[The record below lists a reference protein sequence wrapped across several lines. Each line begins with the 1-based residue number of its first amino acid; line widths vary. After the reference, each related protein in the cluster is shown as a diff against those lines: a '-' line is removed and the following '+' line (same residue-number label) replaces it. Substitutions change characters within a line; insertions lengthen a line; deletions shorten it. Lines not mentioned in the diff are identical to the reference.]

1 MRLITGLIL
10 ISIGAAI
17 IYYRYRIYDLTGEW
31 QWANTYLNN
40 TMIAIV
46 LIGMILVGMG
56 AAYPFGAFD
65 GFAGTSNLMD
75 KTNSSK

>member
-1 MRLITGLIL
+1 MRILTWLIL

-17 IYYRYRIYDLTGEW
+17 IYYRFAIYDFTGEW
-31 QWANTYLNN
+31 EWANKYLNN

-46 LIGMILVGMG
+46 MIGMILVGMG

-65 GFAGTSNLMD
+65 WFGGTGNIIE

>member
-1 MRLITGLIL
+1 MKIITWLIL
-10 ISIGAAI
+10 IAIGWAI
-17 IYYRYRIYDLTGEW
+17 IRYRFNIYDFTGEW
-31 QWANTYLNN
+31 EWANKYLNN

-65 GFAGTSNLMD
+65 WFAGVGNIAPTTSL
-75 KTNSSK
+75 K

>member
-1 MRLITGLIL
+1 MKIVTWLVLIA
-10 ISIGAAI
+10 IGWAI
-17 IYYRYRIYDLTGEW
+17 IHYRFNIYDFTGEW
-31 QWANTYLNN
+31 EWANKYLNN

-65 GFAGTSNLMD
+65 GFAGTGD
-75 KTNSSK
+75 IVPTKSSR